1 MIILDKE
8 ITKNEIKNNYAGED
22 GFIKD
27 VVDIKKGLVALDAEM
42 HYMLSDYLKEQKNSK
57 ENDMWGFNLWLL
69 EKEEEQI
76 LEFDSFINI
85 RNNQAHGFLRGGM
98 SIDDENIKNTAK
110 DIIKKWI
117 KF

>member
-8 ITKNEIKNNYAGED
+8 ITTTEIKNNYAGED
-22 GFIKD
+22 GFIKG
-27 VVDIKKGLVALDAEM
+27 VVDIEKAFVALDAEM

-57 ENDMWGFNLWLL
+57 ENNIWGFNLWLL
-69 EKEEEQI
+69 ETDEDQI

-98 SIDDENIKNTAK
+98 SIEDENIKNTAK
-110 DIIKKWI
+110 EVIKKWI